1 MNKIQSLYN
10 FNKNSRGNIKDK
22 MAQKNESTIHQ
33 KGIEE
38 LNDSIRQFQLENSQL
53 RQQIDNISK

>member
-38 LNDSIRQFQLENSQL
+38 LNDSIRQF
-53 RQQIDNISK
+53 